1 MIRVLFL
8 IACLVCVTMADTDE
22 PAQPRKRRR
31 HRASDFVYP
40 YFEISAGAHYRSGC
54 ILLERGDMTN
64 AVRHLRAA
72 AYLGNAKAKEK
83 LRCLRLAP

>member
-1 MIRVLFL
+1 VKWTALAF
-8 IACLVCVTMADTDE
+8 
-22 PAQPRKRRR
+22 
-31 HRASDFVYP
+31 ASAVFVYGVIMFWSYVTRWESSQKLYP
-40 YFEISAGAHYRSGC
+40 GEISAGAHYRSGC

>member
-1 MIRVLFL
+1 MKWTALAFASAVFIYGIVMFWSF
-8 IACLVCVTMADTDE
+8 MARWE
-22 PAQPRKRRR
+22 NSQRL
-31 HRASDFVYP
+31 YP
-40 YFEISAGAHYRSGC
+40 GEITAGAHYRSGC
-54 ILLERGDMTN
+54 ILLERGDMMN